1 MGALLAATAWE
12 WHSQEDEYEWFK
24 GYRDFAHLVT
34 PHLRPSSRI
43 LILGCGNSSLT
54 ADLFSDGFQQITS
67 VDLSPAV
74 IDRMRKR
81 AAEKVLL
88 LNSPPESRPQT

>member
-1 MGALLAATAWE
+1 MGWRL
-12 WHSQEDEYEWFK
+12 QEEEYEWFK
-24 GYRDFAHLVT
+24 GYREFAHLVT
-34 PHLRPSSRI
+34 PHLQPSSKI

-54 ADLFSDGFQQITS
+54 ADLFSDGFQGITS

-81 AAEKVLL
+81 AVEKVS
-88 LNSPPESRPQT
+88 SPGYDLPETRPRRS